1 MEITQSSENI
11 QSEQQRENG
20 LWGVGM
26 DRAST
31 DCDHNQRSNMY
42 VVSVQRDRVQKS
54 QRGRVRAKKAL
65 RERTENKAQIDK
77 STNTTEHPTLGSG
90 EADGTG

>member
-1 MEITQSSENI
+1 MEGSRFVSSQEGFNSKIQITEEGKNSKPEERKMEITQSSENI

-42 VVSVQRDRVQKS
+42 VV
-54 QRGRVRAKKAL
+54 
-65 RERTENKAQIDK
+65 
-77 STNTTEHPTLGSG
+77 
-90 EADGTG
+90 